1 MCALK
6 CLATFKAAK
15 AVTWGHQRTINMI
28 LLRSNNFSTDEI
40 KGKDKKLPRFEGER
54 NALGEMHGKGK
65 YFFENAARYEGD
77 FKFNDIEGWGKLIIP
92 TFQEGVYE
100 DKVRYEGGFKRG
112 KFHGMGTFYFVG
124 GGVYEGG
131 YNYGKMEGRGV
142 FTMKNGDQYEGG
154 FRNSKKEG
162 YGIYIFKE
170 SGDMYEGEW
179 KSNEKNGKGV
189 YKFAEGIY
197 EGNFFNGQFD
207 GHGKLIY
214 LDGSIYEGEFV
225 NGLRHGKGVFKDK
238 EGKILFDGIW
248 KDGKEA
254 MEQVKF

>member
-1 MCALK
+1 MFPISRV
-6 CLATFKAAK
+6 ATTQATKGVACGRQVIK
-15 AVTWGHQRTINMI
+15 TIVPTS
-28 LLRSNNFSTDEI
+28 SNFTTER
-40 KGKDKKLPRFEGER
+40 GTETKKLPRFEGER

-77 FKFNDIEGWGKLIIP
+77 FKFNDMEGWGKLIVP
-92 TFQEGVYE
+92 TLQGDGYE
-100 DKVRYEGGFKRG
+100 DKIRYEGGFKRN
-112 KFHGMGTFYFVG
+112 KFHGTGTFYFAG
-124 GGVYEGG
+124 GGVYIGG
-131 YNYGKMEGRGV
+131 YSYGKMEGRGV
-142 FTMKNGDQYEGG
+142 FKMINGDQYEGG

-179 KSNEKNGKGV
+179 KKDGKGV

-197 EGNFFNGQFD
+197 EGNFAKGQFE
-207 GHGKLIY
+207 GYGKLMY

-238 EGKILFDGIW
+238 EGKIVSDGVW
-248 KDGKEA
+248 KDGAEA
-254 MEQVKF
+254 MEQIKF